1 VTQLA
6 LQEVE
11 LAQLVQRVVEL
22 ALQLEQRVQVLMLQR
37 YQR

>member
-22 ALQLEQRVQVLMLQR
+22 ALQLEQRVQVLMLLR